1 MLQFIM
7 GRSGSGK
14 TAYIKEKICSLIKT
28 ERDTP
33 VLFLVPEQQSFEMER
48 AMLDLLGP
56 KDCRRVEVLSFSRLI
71 DFVFRQRGGL
81 SGRAVDDGARS
92 IIMSLAIEQ
101 AQDQL
106 SLYRKQVGRPELIS
120 LMLTAVKE
128 FKMCAVTPDR
138 LRETAHSLQDEV
150 LSQKLT
156 ETALIADIYQTILS
170 QSYID
175 PLDGLTRLYESV
187 LQSPFFTGYSIF
199 ADGFSGFTMQEQKVL
214 ELMVR
219 QSALFTLALCGDAA
233 EFSSTNDLF
242 YTTRRTKRCIKEMA
256 VKNGVPCLPDICLN
270 ECRRF
275 LSSEIAYLEENIYR
289 PGTLPCPEEN
299 GGGITVFYAKDVYDE
314 SDYIARTVRR
324 MIIEKDLRY
333 GDIAVICRSL
343 DEYRGILDT
352 TFEQYGLSYFMDK
365 PQEITSK
372 PLTAFILSAFEA
384 VHTYFSAESVF
395 RLLKTGVAG
404 MTAEQVAL
412 LENYAFVWNISGGKW
427 AEPFTQNPRGY
438 ADEFTEQDKKE
449 LKEAEALR
457 RQVIFPLTEFKER
470 IANSDGLHISK
481 AVYRLMEAF
490 HVSSNLKGQTKGL
503 RARGETA
510 LADEQ
515 ERLWDI
521 LIAALDQ
528 MSEILGGRYLT
539 SKRYCELF
547 QLVIRSA
554 ELAFIPN
561 SLDEV
566 TIGTADRVR
575 LSSPKCVFVIGANES
590 EFPHLPVAGG
600 IFTDH
605 ERRHLIS
612 LSLPLYDGIEELSA
626 QEKFLAYCAVS
637 APREELYITCCESGL
652 TGDQKTPSSLIR
664 EVRRLFPQK
673 PPENSRDVYW
683 TDKLYAEK
691 PAFDLCAEHYGEAA
705 AQALLEEY
713 FGPLGQYSKKI
724 NAVKRVHERIPQ
736 AIENM
741 TLSKKLFGADKIKLS
756 ASQVERFYQCPFQ
769 YFCRYGIRA
778 KERKIAQI
786 DSAEYG
792 SLIHFLMEQILRCGT
807 VEELAALSKE
817 ELEEKLG
824 ALTEKYLEQ
833 HFGGGDDKS
842 KRYLAMLKRMKSSA
856 LMLISHM
863 LTELSQSAF
872 VPEAFELYLGEQ
884 GDVPPYEIALPGE
897 NKVVIEGYVDR
908 VDVMR
913 KENRAYIRVVD
924 YKTGAKKFVLS
935 DVLFGLNLQMLIYLH
950 TLTAR
955 RREGAA
961 VSPAGVLYMPASSP
975 VVNAERG
982 EPAESIEEKRKKTF
996 RMNGLLLDD
1005 LDVIKG
1011 MEPSGRGVYIPV
1023 TLKEEKPKKGKEE
1036 TMGDGT
1042 PAVLRIDKGMEYV
1055 VSKKE
1060 MDAVFSKIDELIGS
1074 MAQRLMSGDIG
1085 AVPAKGTYDACKW
1098 CPYLFAC
1105 GYQEGDPCAEVTED
1119 KNAFR
1124 AAEDINTNET
1134 EGM

>member
-1 MLQFIM
+1 MLQFVM

-14 TAYIKEKICSLIKT
+14 TTYIKEQICSLIKK
-28 ERDTP
+28 EKETP
-33 VLFLVPEQQSFEMER
+33 VIFLVPEQQSFEMER
-48 AMLDLLGP
+48 SMLDLLGP
-56 KDCRRVEVLSFSRLI
+56 KDCRRVEVLSFSRLT

-81 SGRAVDDGARS
+81 CGRPVDDGARS

-101 AQDQL
+101 AQDEL
-106 SLYRKQVGRPELIS
+106 TLYRKQVGRPELIS
-120 LMLTAVKE
+120 FMLTAVKE
-128 FKMCAVTPDR
+128 FKMCAVTTEL
-138 LRETAHSLQDEV
+138 LRDTAHSLQDEV

-156 ETALIADIYQTILS
+156 ETALITDIYNTILS
-170 QSYID
+170 ESYVD
-175 PLDGLTRLYESV
+175 PLDGLTRLYESIA
-187 LQSPFFTGYSIF
+187 QTPFFTGYSVF
-199 ADGFSGFTMQEQKVL
+199 ADGFSGFTMQEQKVV

-219 QSALFTLALCGDAA
+219 QAAAFTIALSGDEA
-233 EFSSTNDLF
+233 EFASKGGLF
-242 YTTRRTKRCIKEMA
+242 FTTRRTKRALKEMA
-256 VKNGVPCLPDICLN
+256 SKNGVRCLPDICLDKS
-270 ECRRF
+270 RRF
-275 LSSEIAYLEENIYR
+275 LSGELSFLEENIYR
-289 PGTLPCPEEN
+289 PGTVPYPETGEN
-299 GGGITVFYAKDVYDE
+299 SVRLFQAKDVYDE
-314 SDYIARTVRR
+314 SDYIARNIRQLTA
-324 MIIEKDLRY
+324 EKGMRY

-343 DEYRGILDT
+343 EEYRGILDT
-352 TFEQYGLSYFMDK
+352 TFDQYGLSYFMDK

-372 PLTAFILSAFEA
+372 PLTAFILSAFEV

-404 MTAEQVAL
+404 MTAEQTAL
-412 LENYAFVWNISGGKW
+412 LENYAFVWNISGSRW
-427 AEPFTQNPRGY
+427 MQEFTQNPRGY
-438 ADEFTEQDKKE
+438 ADEFTEHDKKE

-457 RQVIFPLTEFKER
+457 RRAIEPLIEFKER
-470 IANSDGLHISK
+470 IASADGLRISK

-490 HVSSNLKGQTKGL
+490 HVAANLKEKTREL
-503 RARGETA
+503 HRRGEA
-510 LADEQ
+510 VLAGEQ
-515 ERLWDI
+515 ERLWDV

-566 TIGTADRVR
+566 TVGTADRIR
-575 LSSPKCVFVIGANES
+575 LSSPKCVFVIGANEG
-590 EFPHLPVAGG
+590 EFPRLPVAGG
-600 IFTDH
+600 IFTDQ

-637 APREELYITCCESGL
+637 APGEALFLTCYESGL
-652 TGDQKTPSSLIR
+652 GGEQKSPSSLIR

-673 PPENSRDVYW
+673 AVENSRDVYW
-683 TDKLYAEK
+683 TDKLCAEK
-691 PAFDLCAEHYGEAA
+691 PAFELCAEHYGEET
-705 AQALLEEY
+705 AQILLKEY
-713 FGPLGQYSKKI
+713 FAPLGRYGKKI
-724 NAVKRVHERIPQ
+724 DAVARVHDRSPQ

-741 TLSKKLFGADKIKLS
+741 ALSKKLFGAEKIKLS

-778 KERKIAQI
+778 KERKSAQI

-792 SLIHFLMEQILRCGT
+792 SLIHFLMEQILRGNS
-807 VEELAALSKE
+807 VEELNTLSGK
-817 ELEEKLG
+817 ELEEKLDVLIE
-824 ALTEKYLEQ
+824 AYLEQ
-833 HFGGGDDKS
+833 HFGGGEDKS
-842 KRYLAMLKRMKSSA
+842 KRYLTMLRRMKASA

-863 LTELSQSAF
+863 LKELSQSAF
-872 VPEAFELYLGEQ
+872 VPQAFELCLGEQ
-884 GDVPPYEIALPGE
+884 GDVPPYEIDLPGE
-897 NKVVIEGYVDR
+897 QKVLVEGYVDR

-913 KENRAYIRVVD
+913 AEDRAYIRVVD

-950 TLTAR
+950 AIAGR
-955 RREGAA
+955 QENKEA
-961 VSPAGVLYMPASSP
+961 VAAGVLYMPAASP
-975 VVNAERG
+975 VVNAEHG
-982 EPAESIEEKRKKTF
+982 EPAESIAGKRAKTF

-1023 TLKEEKPKKGKEE
+1023 TLKEEKTKKGGE
-1036 TMGDGT
+1036 TAQDGA
-1042 PAVLRIDKGMEYV
+1042 PAVLRIDKGSEYV
-1055 VSKKE
+1055 VSPKE
-1060 MDAVFSKIDELIGS
+1060 MDAVFKKIDELIGS
-1074 MAQRLMSGDIG
+1074 MAQRLMAGDIG

-1105 GYQEGDPCAEVTED
+1105 GYKDGDACAEVTED
-1119 KNAFR
+1119 KHAFR
-1124 AAEDINTNET
+1124 TGTGADTQET